1 MGLKQHAIFQGAQV
15 LVNLAAAEDGQLHEG
30 TMNVHLEGTMGG
42 HHREG
47 MMDGRHRE
55 GTMDVHPREETTDD
69 HPREGM
75 KLLALVAET
84 DLRPIPEGDRTTI
97 VLEATN
103 LVRTTIALV
112 VPKAIVVVV
121 LRTIT
126 EKTIMIGETEIVVAT
141 IVQSVMTTEMTATIV
156 QSATNNAMVVA
167 MIGDTPILGGMQENP
182 SAGTTQGLVAET
194 LVQTMDQI
202 EEDERRGQSPT
213 QKSREEM
220 SGGEMSHEGKIVTT
234 RTIEADETAS
244 VIEEVATRTVY
255 VQAMSLRS
263 QCCKHAAH

>member
-1 MGLKQHAIFQGAQV
+1 MAV
-15 LVNLAAAEDGQLHEG
+15 AEDGQLHEG
-30 TMNVHLEGTMGG
+30 TMNVHLEGTMDGR
-42 HHREG
+42 HREG

-84 DLRPIPEGDRTTI
+84 NLRPIPEGDRTTI
-97 VLEATN
+97 VL
-103 LVRTTIALV
+103 LVLL
-112 VPKAIVVVV
+112 PKATVVVV
-121 LRTIT
+121 LRTII

-141 IVQSVMTTEMTATIV
+141 IVQSVMTTEMETATIV

-167 MIGDTPILGGMQENP
+167 MIGDTPILGGMQKNP
-182 SAGTTQGLVAET
+182 SAGTTQGLVVET

-202 EEDERRGQSPT
+202 EVDERRGQSPI
-213 QKSREEM
+213 QKNREEM

-234 RTIEADETAS
+234 RTIEADEKAS
-244 VIEEVATRTVY
+244 VIEEVATRTRRVTVY
-255 VQAMSLRS
+255 VEAMSLRS
-263 QCCKHAAH
+263 